1 MNNNPMTNHREGY
14 RATGGEVAHKKK
26 LLFIVNP
33 RSGTQSKKGIVA
45 QITQEISRTQFDYDI
60 IYTQDKGHAVELA
73 SQAAGEGVD
82 YVVAVG
88 GDGTM
93 NEVARSLV
101 GTSSALGI
109 IPMGSGN
116 GLARHLNVP
125 MDTLAAIRLI
135 SRARTIAMD
144 SCSLNGQPF
153 FCVAGVGFDAH
164 VGLCFSQQKTRGFG
178 TYVRTT
184 LREFMKYQPD
194 TYRLQINGQTLEKCA
209 FLVSFA
215 NASQYGNNA
224 YIAPRASVQDG
235 LLDVCVVEP
244 FPRAQTPVLGIKLF
258 NRTIQQSPYVQTY
271 RTDELWVE
279 TAADVPLHL
288 DGEPRRSGNQIH
300 VKVHSGSIRV
310 LVPDTGKIPPKG

>member
-101 GTSSALGI
+101 GTSSANY
-109 IPMGSGN
+109 S
-116 GLARHLNVP
+116 
-125 MDTLAAIRLI
+125 D
-135 SRARTIAMD
+135 
-144 SCSLNGQPF
+144 
-153 FCVAGVGFDAH
+153 
-164 VGLCFSQQKTRGFG
+164 GFG
-178 TYVRTT
+178 
-184 LREFMKYQPD
+184 
-194 TYRLQINGQTLEKCA
+194 
-209 FLVSFA
+209 
-215 NASQYGNNA
+215 
-224 YIAPRASVQDG
+224 
-235 LLDVCVVEP
+235 
-244 FPRAQTPVLGIKLF
+244 
-258 NRTIQQSPYVQTY
+258 
-271 RTDELWVE
+271 
-279 TAADVPLHL
+279 
-288 DGEPRRSGNQIH
+288 
-300 VKVHSGSIRV
+300 
-310 LVPDTGKIPPKG
+310 